1 MARTF
6 LVNARIAT
14 MRGGKYAIV
23 EKGAMIARDGV
34 IEWIGPMTELDA
46 QRSTPPRALGRGGTD
61 GAMRA
66 GDVVDAMGALVTP
79 GLIDCHTHLVFAGNR
94 AHEFEMRLEGATYE
108 EIARGGGG
116 IVATVKATRE
126 ASDARLLVEA
136 GRRLDAML
144 AEGVSAVEIKS
155 GYGLDM
161 PTELKCLRVAREL
174 GEGRAVHIATTL
186 LGAHAVP
193 PEFQGRAEEY
203 IDFVCLELIPAVAAA
218 GLADAV
224 DAFCEGVGFNPAQTR
239 RVFEAARAHGLRIKL
254 HADQLSNLGGAALA
268 AEFGALSAD
277 HLEYT
282 DEAGV
287 AAMAKAGTVAVM
299 LPGAFYFLRETRP
312 PPIEALRRH
321 GVPMAVATDCNPG
334 TSPITSLLTTMNMA
348 CTLFRMRPEEALAGV
363 TTHAARALG
372 LADRGVLEPGRRA
385 DFVVWDAEDP
395 AELAWAIAG
404 RRPRKI
410 KNSGTDP

>member
-1 MARTF
+1 MARTY

-14 MRGGKYAIV
+14 MRGGTYSIV
-23 EKGAMIARDGV
+23 EKGAMAARDGT
-34 IEWIGPMTELDA
+34 IEWIGPMSELDSH
-46 QRSTPPRALGRGGTD
+46 RSNPPRDLLRGARGEP
-61 GAMRA
+61 ARA
-66 GDVVDAMGALVTP
+66 SDVVDAMGALVTP

-94 AHEFEMRLEGATYE
+94 ANEFEMRLNGATYE
-108 EIARGGGG
+108 EIARRGGG
-116 IVATVKATRE
+116 IVATVRATRE
-126 ASDARLLVEA
+126 ASDARLLAEA
-136 GRRLDAML
+136 GRRLDAMM
-144 AEGVSAVEIKS
+144 AEGVTTVEVKS

-161 PTELKCLRVAREL
+161 ASELKILRVARAL
-174 GEGRAVHIATTL
+174 GEGRAVRIVTTL
-186 LGAHAVP
+186 LAAHAVP
-193 PEFQGRAEEY
+193 PEFARRPDAY
-203 IDFVCLELIPAVAAA
+203 IDFVCGDLIPAAAHA

-224 DAFCEGVGFNPAQTR
+224 DAFCEGVGFTPQQTR
-239 RVFEAARAHGLRIKL
+239 RVFEAARAHGLRVKL

-277 HLEYT
+277 HLEHT

-299 LPGAFYFLRETRP
+299 LPGAFYFLRETKL

-334 TSPITSLLTTMNMA
+334 TSPTASLLTTMNMA
-348 CTLFRMRPEEALAGV
+348 CTLFRMKPEEALAG
-363 TTHAARALG
+363 TTIHAALALG
-372 LADRGVLEPGRRA
+372 LEDRGVLEPGRRA

-404 RRPRKI
+404 RKPRRI
-410 KNSGTDP
+410 KTAPGA